1 MLNLIYFIRLYK
13 LLYATILI
21 NIVYFYFQVPILI
34 PVLLA
39 ILSAVIAGVPIVM
52 DPAPEYIAA
61 VLFMVLG
68 VLVYYPLV
76 YKQMRIPC
84 MGNVLYLY

>member
-1 MLNLIYFIRLYK
+1 M
-13 LLYATILI
+13 
-21 NIVYFYFQVPILI
+21 I

-68 VLVYYPLV
+68 VVVYYPLV
-76 YKQMRIPC
+76 YKQKRIPC
-84 MGNVLYLY
+84 MGNVFLYINSNLEHTVLYGIIYD

>member
-1 MLNLIYFIRLYK
+1 M
-13 LLYATILI
+13 
-21 NIVYFYFQVPILI
+21 I

-84 MGNVLYLY
+84 MGNV